1 MPFDQLHRR
10 EFIMLLGGAA
20 VACPLAARAQQQ
32 DRQRLVGVVAGFSE
46 AEMRPLLTAFRSKL
60 NQLGWT
66 EGRNL
71 AIDARLSAGDYQRM
85 TAEAGTLI
93 SRNPDVVV
101 TMGTPGLT
109 AVRQHTHSVPVVFT
123 LVADPVRTGL
133 IESLARPGGHA
144 TGFTNFEFS
153 IGGKWLE
160 LLRDVSPHLNRVTII
175 ANPANA
181 TANPIAGLIEDAGR
195 LVSIE
200 VTTASV
206 RSASEI
212 EVAISNA
219 AQQPSGGLIVLPD
232 SLAVIHSELI
242 ISLVEHHRLPTCY
255 PFRVFAAKGGLLA
268 YGLDIPEMYRQAAN
282 YVDRILR
289 GTKPSELPVQAPN
302 KFELIVNLKSAK
314 ALGIEVPPTLLARAD
329 EVIE

>member
-1 MPFDQLHRR
+1 
-10 EFIMLLGGAA
+10 
-20 VACPLAARAQQQ
+20 
-32 DRQRLVGVVAGFSE
+32 VGVVAGFSE
-46 AEMRPLLTAFRSKL
+46 AEMHSPLTAFRSKL

-71 AIDARLSAGDYQRM
+71 AIDARLGAGDYQRM
-85 TAEAGTLI
+85 TAEAGMLVN
-93 SRNPDVVV
+93 RNPDVIV

-123 LVADPVRTGL
+123 LVADPVRGGL

-160 LLRDVSPHLNRVTII
+160 LLRDVSPHLTHITVI
-175 ANPANA
+175 ANPANP
-181 TANPIAGLIEDAGR
+181 TANPIAGFIKDAGR
-195 LVSIE
+195 LVSTE

-206 RSASEI
+206 RSASDI
-212 EVAISNA
+212 EAAINNA
-219 AQQPSGGLIVLPD
+219 AQQPRRGLIVLPD
-232 SLAVIHSELI
+232 SLAVVHSEKI
-242 ISLVEHHRLPTCY
+242 IGLVERHRLPTIY
-255 PFRVFAAKGGLLA
+255 PFGVFAAKGGLLA
-268 YGLDIPEMYRQAAN
+268 YGLDIAEMYRQAAD

-289 GTKPSELPVQAPN
+289 GTKPSDLPVQAPN
-302 KFELIVNLKSAK
+302 KFELIVNVKSAK
-314 ALGIEVPPTLLARAD
+314 ALGTDVPPTLLARAD

>member
-1 MPFDQLHRR
+1 MLDLKRR
-10 EFIMLLGGAA
+10 EFINLLGGVAA
-20 VACPLAARAQQQ
+20 AWPFAARAQEQN
-32 DRQRLVGVVAGFSE
+32 RQRLVGVVAGFSE

-66 EGRNL
+66 EGHNL
-71 AIDARLSAGDYQRM
+71 AIDARLGAGDYQRM

-160 LLRDVSPHLNRVTII
+160 LLRDVSPHLTRVTII

-206 RSASEI
+206 RSASDI

-242 ISLVEHHRLPTCY
+242 ISLVEHHRLPTVY

-314 ALGIEVPPTLLARAD
+314 ALSLDVPTTLLARAD

>member
-1 MPFDQLHRR
+1 MLDLKRR
-10 EFIMLLGGAA
+10 EFINLLGGVAA
-20 VACPLAARAQQQ
+20 AWPFAARAQEQN
-32 DRQRLVGVVAGFSE
+32 RQRLVGVVAGFSE

-66 EGRNL
+66 EGHNL
-71 AIDARLSAGDYQRM
+71 AIDARLGAGDYQRM

-101 TMGTPGLT
+101 TMGTHGLT

-206 RSASEI
+206 RSASDI

-242 ISLVEHHRLPTCY
+242 ISLVEHHRLPTVY

-314 ALGIEVPPTLLARAD
+314 ALSLDVPTTLLARAD